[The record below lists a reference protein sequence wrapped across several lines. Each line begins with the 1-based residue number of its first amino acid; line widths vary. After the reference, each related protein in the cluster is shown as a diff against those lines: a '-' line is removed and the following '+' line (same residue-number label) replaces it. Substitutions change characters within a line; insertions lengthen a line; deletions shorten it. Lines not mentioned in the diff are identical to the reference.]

1 MDPTSRTRCE
11 PLPVNVSANLHE
23 HIIDFLE
30 WHEVASVR
38 QLSLEFQEF
47 AETLNAVAKSMHLPW
62 QLYSRSTTV
71 PFYYLKY
78 GYRVVT
84 YRFDQLLLTGDT
96 AGKGDP
102 LFTKRY
108 A

>member
-1 MDPTSRTRCE
+1 MDHISRTRCE
-11 PLPVNVSANLHE
+11 PVPVNVSANLQE

-30 WHEVASVR
+30 WHEVASLR

-47 AETLNAVAKSMHLPW
+47 AETLSAVAKSMHLPW
-62 QLYSRSTTV
+62 QFYSRSTTV

-84 YRFDQLLLTGDT
+84 YRLKHVSLQGDT
-96 AGKGDP
+96 AGKGNP
-102 LFTKRY
+102 QLTKRY

>member
-11 PLPVNVSANLHE
+11 PLPVNVSANLYE
-23 HIIDFLE
+23 LIIDFLE

-47 AETLNAVAKSMHLPW
+47 AETLNAVAKRLHLPW
-62 QLYSRSTTV
+62 QWYSRSTTV